1 MFTQG
6 TLSHHGGFQRG
17 SVYKSYNDDD
27 DGYENVTLFGKTG
40 LNENSVSMHFQ

>member
-6 TLSHHGGFQRG
+6 ALSHHGGFQRG

-27 DGYENVTLFGKTG
+27 DGYENDDYDNDDDNDV
-40 LNENSVSMHFQ
+40 EDDDDHDD